1 MALVLPQRGE
11 HDWDQPLNEALTTLD
26 ANITTVST
34 GAFTKAQAD
43 QLYDAINTAA
53 NLIAQHSAAND
64 PHGDRDWVST
74 RFLAL
79 TGGTLSGP
87 ITLTNL
93 VATGDIT
100 ASSITLP
107 PGTVTQSIVREINS
121 PTVIDHVVWR
131 APYNCTVRGVYAYR
145 VGGTGATV
153 NALVNASN
161 LLPSD
166 ISLTSANTWVTGTPL
181 QNTAVTAGQSIILSV
196 RSVAGSP
203 TAVTIQ
209 VDIQGV

>member
-11 HDWDQPLNEALTTLD
+11 LDWDQPLNEALTTLD

-43 QLYDAINTAA
+43 ALYDAINTAA
-53 NLIAQHSAAND
+53 NLIAQHSTAND
-64 PHGDRDWVST
+64 PHGDRDWAST

-87 ITLTNL
+87 VTLTNL
-93 VATGDIT
+93 VATGDVT

-107 PGTVTQSIVREINS
+107 PGTVTTSVVKEINS
-121 PTVIDHVVWR
+121 PTAIDHVAWR

-153 NALVNASN
+153 NALVDAAN

-166 ISLTSANTWVTGTPL
+166 INLSTANAWVTGTPL
-181 QNTAVTAGQSIILSV
+181 QNTTVTAGQSIILSV

>member
-11 HDWDQPLNEALTTLD
+11 LDWYQPLNEALTTLD

-43 QLYDAINTAA
+43 ALYDAINTAA
-53 NLIAQHSAAND
+53 NLIAQHSTAND
-64 PHGDRDWVST
+64 PHGDRDWAST

-93 VATGDIT
+93 VATGDVT
-100 ASSITLP
+100 ASSVTLP
-107 PGTVTQSIVREINS
+107 PGTVTTSIVREINS

-153 NALVNASN
+153 NALVNTSN

-166 ISLTSANTWVTGTPL
+166 INLSSANTWVTGTPL